1 MRRLALA
8 GAIILIFA
16 AVAAMAA
23 LGPFDVPGPGADLYR
38 RAQALVDARLVAP
51 LGRPVAGI
59 AALVAGLAIA
69 LAIFLRRRPRA
80 GDEAPA
86 PRISIVPRRKPVP
99 EDAEAD
105 AEAHAAAERRMAA
118 LRERSLAEP
127 EPFAQPGPVLVLRQ
141 SRCRDGDRGDGGR
154 DEARSWLG
162 GLPRLGGQPWPMGR
176 SSGQPLPFAAQ
187 IDLADLAAARPDSA
201 LPDRGSLAF
210 FLGEGAVV
218 YVPPAEDDLL
228 HPRFPQAPASLA
240 VRDGEEPFPADPS
253 PLAEGTWPF
262 WPVDLLPLDTEGARG
277 VPEDEHA
284 ALWSAA
290 GRHAA
295 LRVRPLDAAVLCRDC
310 GIDPVPLWWHSVRLF
325 TDGLRRARHH
335 VQGEAELLDAAI
347 AGLAWFA
354 EGRDEAELLS
364 EAERADFET
373 MFAEIHELCADQVAG
388 LVPPRL
394 EDLATASLR
403 AMASSPAALHEALPP
418 ALAAA
423 IERDHRQPPAALHL
437 MFGPADA
444 VVGGQGDDLLLL
456 QLASDDLMEWHFGEG
471 GVFQFRISA
480 RDLAEGWLDRAELA
494 FDRY

>member
-16 AVAAMAA
+16 ALAAIAA
-23 LGPFDVPGPGADLYR
+23 LGPFDVAGPGADLYR
-38 RAQALVDARLVAP
+38 RVQSLVDATLVAP

-59 AALVAGLAIA
+59 AALLPGLAMA
-69 LAIFLRRRPRA
+69 LAIFLRRGPRA
-80 GDEAPA
+80 EDEAPA
-86 PRISIVPRRKPVP
+86 PRITIVPRRKPEP
-99 EDAEAD
+99 EDAEAA

-127 EPFAQPGPVLVLRQ
+127 EPLALPGPVLVLRQ
-141 SRCRDGDRGDGGR
+141 PRCQSDHGHG
-154 DEARSWLG
+154 EARSWLG

-176 SSGQPLPFAAQ
+176 TSGQPLPFAGQ
-187 IDLADLAAARPDSA
+187 IDLTDLAAARPDSA

-218 YVPPAEDDLL
+218 YVPPVEGDQP

-262 WPVDLLPLDTEGARG
+262 WPVDLLPLDADGPHGLT
-277 VPEDEHA
+277 EDEHA
-284 ALWSAA
+284 ALWNAA
-290 GRHAA
+290 GSHAA
-295 LRVRPLDAAVLCRDC
+295 LRDRPLDAAVLCREC

-325 TDGLRRARHH
+325 TDDLRRARHH
-335 VQGEAELLDAAI
+335 ARGDAELLDAAI
-347 AGLAWFA
+347 AGLSWFA

-373 MFAEIHELCADQVAG
+373 MFAEIHDLCADQVAG
-388 LVPPRL
+388 LAAQRL

-403 AMASSPAALHEALPP
+403 AMTSGPAALHDAMPP

-423 IERDHRQPPAALHL
+423 IDRDHRQPPAALHL

-456 QLASDDLMEWHFGEG
+456 QLASDDLMEWHFGSG
-471 GVFQFRISA
+471 GIFRFRISA